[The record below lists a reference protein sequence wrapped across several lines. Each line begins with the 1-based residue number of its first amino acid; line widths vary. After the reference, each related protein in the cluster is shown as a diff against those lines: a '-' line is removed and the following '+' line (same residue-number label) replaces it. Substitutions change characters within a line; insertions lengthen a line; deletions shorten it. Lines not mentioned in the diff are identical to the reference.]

1 MSPPIKIL
9 VFGKNG
15 QVARE
20 LARLGGR
27 AVICLG
33 RDDADFCDP
42 SACIGAID
50 TIAPDIIINAAAY
63 TAVDKAES
71 EADLALQI
79 NATTPTQIAK
89 VAFARGIP
97 FLHISTDYVFDG
109 SGTGCWAEGDTPAP
123 LGIYGQTKYQGEQ
136 GIIAEAGADAYFAI
150 IRTSWVFSPF
160 GANFVKTMLRLGA
173 TDKTLAPKKLSIVSD
188 QIGGPTGADS
198 IAGAL
203 LKIAAAFYQK
213 RDSSLSGIYHY
224 GGAPFVSWA
233 DFATEIFN
241 MADLPV
247 EITPIPSTDYP
258 TPAPRPQNS
267 RMDCARILAAFNIKQ
282 PDWRLSLGKTI
293 AELSDPRSQL
303 QNR

>member
-33 RDDADFCDP
+33 RDDADFCEP
-42 SACIGAID
+42 SACASAIEA
-50 TIAPDIIINAAAY
+50 IAPDIIINAAAY

-79 NATTPTQIAK
+79 NATTPAQIAK
-89 VAFARGIP
+89 VAFARDIP

-136 GIIAEAGADAYFAI
+136 GIITEAGADAYFAI

-160 GANFVKTMLRLGA
+160 GANFVKTMLKLGA
-173 TDKTLAPKKLSIVSD
+173 TDKSLAPKKLSIVSD

-213 RDSSLSGIYHY
+213 RDASLSGIYHY

-247 EITPIPSTDYP
+247 EITPIPSADYP
-258 TPAPRPQNS
+258 TSAPRPQNS

>member
-42 SACIGAID
+42 SACIAAIE

-136 GIIAEAGADAYFAI
+136 GIIAEAGAGAYFAI

-173 TDKTLAPKKLSIVSD
+173 TDKTLLPQKIINRQRPNRRTHGRGQYRGCLIKNRRRVLSKTRFVFI
-188 QIGGPTGADS
+188 
-198 IAGAL
+198 
-203 LKIAAAFYQK
+203 
-213 RDSSLSGIYHY
+213 RD
-224 GGAPFVSWA
+224 
-233 DFATEIFN
+233 
-241 MADLPV
+241 
-247 EITPIPSTDYP
+247 
-258 TPAPRPQNS
+258 
-267 RMDCARILAAFNIKQ
+267 
-282 PDWRLSLGKTI
+282 LSLRGC
-293 AELSDPRSQL
+293 AFCQL
-303 QNR
+303 GGFRNRNL